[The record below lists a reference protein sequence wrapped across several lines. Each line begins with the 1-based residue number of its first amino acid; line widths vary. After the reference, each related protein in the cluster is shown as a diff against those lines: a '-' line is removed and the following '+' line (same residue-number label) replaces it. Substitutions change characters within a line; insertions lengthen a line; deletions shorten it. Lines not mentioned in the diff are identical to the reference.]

1 MIGSII
7 IHPVFGRG
15 QILELRNAGRDATV
29 RFENGIRA
37 VVQANIL
44 SVIKAAES
52 ATPAPIP
59 QPPTPRIE
67 TPRTPEQE
75 QRIAA
80 RRTIEALRYGV
91 VPHKRIRELS
101 AGLEAERASLHRA
114 FDNVAEQGGDVRVI
128 LGEYGQGKSH
138 FFELAAQEALEK
150 NFLVAQTSLDLREVP
165 PNRPQRIYNSLIRH
179 LRYPDSSDTGTLTPL
194 FDRILSDANVYAPL
208 MEKIKGTEFSA
219 AIYNYSLLR
228 DKPGAAL
235 DALLD
240 WISGEKA
247 YISAVRR
254 AMPASQKE
262 FPVRALSTMTTSA
275 DQYCYL
281 LSGLGWIAQQAGY
294 AGLAVLLDESEH
306 YSLLNERGQE
316 RADNFFRALMYTA
329 LAARADCK
337 LSEAQLQHHTRTAL
351 PFRFQERSQL
361 LVMFAVTP
369 SASTFDYARW
379 LHDDQIIQLTA
390 SLDAAALDNLMA
402 RLYVL
407 HRQAY
412 GYDRSE
418 QFLDV
423 SQGLL
428 ECLEGRLINVRQTI
442 RLATEIYDLCFAHAD
457 YSATQAVS
465 ELRRVMLGRL

>member
-1 MIGSII
+1 MIGSIV

-37 VVQANIL
+37 VVQVNMLTVVEAAKTTAPPRP
-44 SVIKAAES
+44 VI
-52 ATPAPIP
+52 
-59 QPPTPRIE
+59 QPRVE
-67 TPRTPEQE
+67 VARTPEQE
-75 QRIAA
+75 QRISA

-91 VPHKRIRELS
+91 VPHKRIKELS
-101 AGLEAERASLHRA
+101 AGLDQERASLHRA
-114 FDNVAEQGGDVRVI
+114 FDDVAQQGGDVRVI

-138 FFELAAQEALEK
+138 FFELAAQEALER

-165 PNRPQRIYNSLIRH
+165 PNRPQRIYNSLIRN
-179 LRYPDSSDTGTLTPL
+179 LRYPDSSDTGTLVPL
-194 FDRILSDANVYAPL
+194 FERILGDANVFAPL

-219 AIYNYSLLR
+219 ALYNYSLLR
-228 DKPGAAL
+228 DNPGEAL
-235 DALLD
+235 DSLLD
-240 WISGEKA
+240 WISGEKI
-247 YISAVRR
+247 YISAVRK
-254 AMPASQKE
+254 AMPAKQKE
-262 FPVRALSTMTTSA
+262 FPLRALSMMTTSA

-294 AGLAVLLDESEH
+294 AGLALLLDESEH

-329 LAARADCK
+329 LASRADCK
-337 LSEAQLQHHTRTAL
+337 LGEAQLQHHTNAI
-351 PFRFQERSQL
+351 PFRFQDRSQL

-369 SASTFDYARW
+369 SASTFDYQRW
-379 LHDDQIIQLTA
+379 LHDDQIIALTA
-390 SLDAAALDNLMA
+390 NLDAAALDDLMA

-412 GYDRSE
+412 GYERSE

-423 SQGLL
+423 SSGLL
-428 ECLEGRLINVRQTI
+428 ECLEGRLINLRQTI
-442 RLATEIYDLCFAHAD
+442 RLATEIYDLCFAHQD
-457 YSATQAVS
+457 YSATQAVN
-465 ELRRVMLGRL
+465 ELRKVMLGKM

>member
-1 MIGSII
+1 MIGSIVT
-7 IHPVFGRG
+7 HPVFGRG
-15 QILELRNAGRDATV
+15 LILELRNAGRDATV
-29 RFENGIRA
+29 RFNNGIRA
-37 VVQANIL
+37 VVQTNML
-44 SVIKAAES
+44 TVVEAAK
-52 ATPAPIP
+52 TTAPPRPII
-59 QPPTPRIE
+59 QPRIE
-67 TPRTPEQE
+67 VARTPEQE
-75 QRIAA
+75 QRISA

-101 AGLEAERASLHRA
+101 AGLDAERESLHRA
-114 FDNVAEQGGDVRVI
+114 FDNVAEHGGDVRVI

-165 PNRPQRIYNSLIRH
+165 PNRPQRIYNSLVRN
-179 LRYPDSSDTGTLTPL
+179 LRYPDSSEVGTLTPL
-194 FDRILSDANVYAPL
+194 FDRVLSDAYVYAPL
-208 MEKIKGTEFSA
+208 MEKIQGTEFSA
-219 AIYNYSLLR
+219 ALYNYSLLR
-228 DKPGAAL
+228 EKPGEAL
-235 DALLD
+235 DQLLD
-240 WISGEKA
+240 WISGEKI
-247 YISAVRR
+247 YISAVRK
-254 AMPASQKE
+254 AMPAKQKD
-262 FPVRALSTMTTSA
+262 FPLRALSMMTTSA

-329 LAARADCK
+329 LASRADCK
-337 LSEAQLQHHTRTAL
+337 LSEAQLQHHTNAT
-351 PFRFQERSQL
+351 PFRFQDRSQL

-369 SASTFDYARW
+369 SASTFDYQKW
-379 LHDDQIIQLTA
+379 LHEEQIIQLTA
-390 SLDAAALDNLMA
+390 SLNGAALDDLMA

-423 SQGLL
+423 SSGLL
-428 ECLEGRLINVRQTI
+428 ECLESRLINLRQTI
-442 RLATEIYDLCFAHAD
+442 RLATEIYDLCYAHAD
-457 YSATQAVS
+457 YSATQAVN
-465 ELRRVMLGRL
+465 ELRKVMLGRL

>member
-1 MIGSII
+1 MIGSIVT
-7 IHPVFGRG
+7 HPVFGRG

-37 VVQANIL
+37 VVQVNML
-44 SVIKAAES
+44 TVVEAAK
-52 ATPAPIP
+52 TTAPLRP
-59 QPPTPRIE
+59 VVAPRVE
-67 TPRTPEQE
+67 VALTPEQE

-80 RRTIEALRYGV
+80 RHTIEALRYGV
-91 VPHKRIRELS
+91 VPHKRIKELS
-101 AGLEAERASLHRA
+101 AGLDQERASLNRA
-114 FDNVAEQGGDVRVI
+114 FDGVGDQGGDVRVV

-138 FFELAAQEALEK
+138 FFELAAQEALER

-165 PNRPQRIYNSLIRH
+165 PNRPQRIYNSLLH
-179 LRYPDSSDTGTLTPL
+179 SLRYPDSSDTGTLAPL
-194 FDRILSDANVYAPL
+194 FERILSDANIYAPL

-228 DKPGAAL
+228 ETPGEEL
-235 DALLD
+235 NQLLN
-240 WISGEKA
+240 WISGEKI
-247 YISAVRR
+247 YISAIRK
-254 AMPASQKE
+254 AMPAKQKE
-262 FPVRALSTMTTSA
+262 FPLRALSTMTTSA

-329 LAARADCK
+329 LAAREDCK
-337 LSEAQLQHHTRTAL
+337 LGEAQLQHHTNPT
-351 PFRFQERSQL
+351 PFRFQDRSQL

-369 SASTFDYARW
+369 SASTFDYQRW
-379 LHDDQIIQLTA
+379 LHEDQIIALTA
-390 SLDAAALDNLMA
+390 NLDAAALEDLMA

-418 QFLDV
+418 QFLDI
-423 SQGLL
+423 SEGLL
-428 ECLEGRLINVRQTI
+428 ECLEGRLINLRQTI
-442 RLATEIYDLCFAHAD
+442 RLATEIYDLCFVHQD
-457 YSATQAVS
+457 YSATQAVG
-465 ELRRVMLGRL
+465 ELRRVMLGRM

>member
-1 MIGSII
+1 MIGSIVT
-7 IHPVFGRG
+7 HPVFGRG

-37 VVQANIL
+37 VVQVNML
-44 SVIKAAES
+44 TVVEAAK
-52 ATPAPIP
+52 TTAP
-59 QPPTPRIE
+59 PRPIVA
-67 TPRTPEQE
+67 PRVEVALTPEQE

-91 VPHKRIRELS
+91 VPHKRIKELS
-101 AGLEAERASLHRA
+101 AGLDQERASLNRA
-114 FDNVAEQGGDVRVI
+114 FDGVAHQGGDVRVI

-138 FFELAAQEALEK
+138 FFELAAQEALER
-150 NFLVAQTSLDLREVP
+150 NFLVVQTSLDLREVP
-165 PNRPQRIYNSLIRH
+165 PNRPQRIYNSLLH
-179 LRYPDSSDTGTLTPL
+179 SLRYPDSSDTGTLAPL
-194 FDRILSDANVYAPL
+194 FERILSDANIYAPL

-219 AIYNYSLLR
+219 ALYNYSLLR
-228 DKPGAAL
+228 ETPGENL
-235 DALLD
+235 NQLLN
-240 WISGEKA
+240 WISGEKI
-247 YISAVRR
+247 YISAIRK
-254 AMPASQKE
+254 AMPAKQKE

-316 RADNFFRALMYTA
+316 RADNFFRALMYTS

-337 LSEAQLQHHTRTAL
+337 LGEAQLQHHTNPT
-351 PFRFQERSQL
+351 PFRFQDRSQL

-369 SASTFDYARW
+369 SASTFDYQRW
-379 LHDDQIIQLTA
+379 LHEDQIIALTA
-390 SLDAAALDNLMA
+390 NLDAAALEDLMA

-418 QFLDV
+418 QFLDI
-423 SQGLL
+423 SEGLL
-428 ECLEGRLINVRQTI
+428 ECLEGRLINLRQTI
-442 RLATEIYDLCFAHAD
+442 RLATEIYDLCFVHQD
-457 YSATQAVS
+457 YSATQAVG
-465 ELRRVMLGRL
+465 ELRKVMLGRLA